1 MMNQKY
7 ALQKVF
13 LNMDDGEFLY
23 PVSFHG
29 RYAVDEFM
37 YNARTHFRR
46 LFRVQRMSEQELAN
60 WQTVIERHLGCTSKE
75 LDYGEYEWYSVEV
88 LAYCQKNNQRKSL
101 MDITALPDIIP
112 EDTEALRWFAY
123 NICNVPEDEVNYFAT
138 VDELMKSM
146 KNMEEKN
153 HEKDY

>member
-1 MMNQKY
+1 MNQKY

-46 LFRVQRMSEQELAN
+46 LFRAQRMSEQELAN
-60 WQTVIERHLGCTSKE
+60 WQTVIERHLGCTKE
-75 LDYGEYEWYSVEV
+75 
-88 LAYCQKNNQRKSL
+88 CIFN
-101 MDITALPDIIP
+101 
-112 EDTEALRWFAY
+112 
-123 NICNVPEDEVNYFAT
+123 CNKRF
-138 VDELMKSM
+138 K
-146 KNMEEKN
+146 
-153 HEKDY
+153 

>member
-46 LFRVQRMSEQELAN
+46 LFRAQRMSEQELAN

-88 LAYCQKNNQRKSL
+88 LAYCQKNLLRTLQLYLILSRKIQKPYGGLHTISA
-101 MDITALPDIIP
+101 MC
-112 EDTEALRWFAY
+112 RR
-123 NICNVPEDEVNYFAT
+123 
-138 VDELMKSM
+138 MR
-146 KNMEEKN
+146 
-153 HEKDY
+153 